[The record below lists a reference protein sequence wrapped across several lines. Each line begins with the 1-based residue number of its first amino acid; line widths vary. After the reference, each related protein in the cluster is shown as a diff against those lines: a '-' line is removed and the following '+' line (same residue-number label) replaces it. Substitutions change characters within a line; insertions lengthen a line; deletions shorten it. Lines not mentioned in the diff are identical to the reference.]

1 MKDVADIQL
10 EEYHV
15 DAITGGADALIDVV
29 VKLKNGDNI
38 VSARSTQPDIIMASV
53 EAVLG
58 GVNKI
63 VSDKKI
69 KEAEIKN
76 NLSSDK

>member
-1 MKDVADIQL
+1 M
-10 EEYHV
+10 
-15 DAITGGADALIDVV
+15 IDVV
-29 VKLKNGDNI
+29 VKLKNGDKI

-69 KEAEIKN
+69 RDAQEKE
-76 NLSSDK
+76 NLSLDKNM

>member
-1 MKDVADIQL
+1 MV
-10 EEYHV
+10 
-15 DAITGGADALIDVV
+15 
-29 VKLKNGDNI
+29 NNI

-69 KEAEIKN
+69 RETEELNK
-76 NLSSDK
+76 